1 MPLVRIALRA
11 GKPTEYRRAVA
22 DAVHQCMVSE
32 LKAPA
37 DDRFQIITQHDS
49 DSLIYDPTYLNISRS
64 DDVVFIQIT
73 LNQGRTLEAKRRFY
87 RAVVNALAARP
98 GIRTQDVLINL
109 VEVAKENWSF
119 GDGIAQYAPDDT
131 VRP

>member
-1 MPLVRIALRA
+1 MPLVRIDLRS
-11 GKPTEYRRAVA
+11 GKPADYRRAIA

-37 DDRFQIITQHDS
+37 DDRFQVITEYDS
-49 DSLIYDPTYLNISRS
+49 DSLIFDPAYLNIQRS
-64 DDVVFIQIT
+64 DEVIFIQIT
-73 LNQGRTLEAKRRFY
+73 LNQGRTLEMKRRFY
-87 RAVVNALAARP
+87 RAVAEALAARA

-119 GDGIAQYAPDDT
+119 GDGIAQYAPEEKA
-131 VRP
+131 